1 MASLRVPATAWAV
14 TRALVV
20 ALAVAGYLLFG
31 LPERGVDPGVPHLLS
46 FLGGW
51 DTTWYL
57 DIARHGYE
65 TDTAIVGTVFTNLAF
80 FPLLPGVMAAG
91 LAIGVNPFAAALVV
105 GNLAFLGGLAAFG
118 RLTALRAGAAA
129 GPRAVWTLALF
140 PPALYCALAYTEG
153 IAVACAIAAG
163 LAAVRRRYGLAGGLA
178 AIAALTRPTGIL
190 VALLVGLLALYAP
203 GPGRI
208 GRLAAAVLPSL
219 VAVAA
224 FLGWMALARGSAF
237 LPLDAQAAWD
247 RGRLGT
253 GLVTAA
259 PHEIVAGWRLVRA
272 GHFTAAWT
280 AAFRDI
286 GFLVVYLVLLVRLW
300 RSDGGLR
307 SPWAVYSAATILVP
321 LSSGTTTSLAR
332 FGLMAFPLLWPIA
345 DWVGDDRRR
354 QGWTAAAAVV
364 VTAALVAQLA
374 IRSP

>member
-1 MASLRVPATAWAV
+1 VAV
-14 TRALVV
+14 
-20 ALAVAGYLLFG
+20 AVAGYLLSG
-31 LPERGVDPGVPHLLS
+31 LPERGVDPAVPHLLS

-65 TDTAIVGTVFTNLAF
+65 TDTAIVGSVFTNLAF
-80 FPLLPGVMAAG
+80 FPLLPGVMAAA
-91 LAIGVNPFAAALVV
+91 LAVSVNPFAAALVV
-105 GNLAFLGGLAAFG
+105 GNLAFLGGLVAFG
-118 RLTALRAGAAA
+118 RLTARRQGAAA
-129 GPRAVWTLALF
+129 AERAIWALALF

-153 IAVACAIAAG
+153 IAVACAITAG
-163 LAAVRRRYGLAGGLA
+163 LAAVRRRYLLAGCLA
-178 AIAALTRPTGIL
+178 GVAALTRPTGIL
-190 VALLVGLLALYAP
+190 VALLVGLLALYEP
-203 GPGRI
+203 SPGRPR
-208 GRLAAAVLPSL
+208 RLALAVVPSI
-219 VAVAA
+219 VAVGA
-224 FLGWMALARGSAF
+224 FLAWMAVARGSAF

-259 PHEIVAGWRLVRA
+259 PDEVAAGWRLVRA

-280 AAFRDI
+280 ATFRDL
-286 GFLVVYLVLLVRLW
+286 GFLVLYLVLLVRLW

-307 SPWAVYSAATILVP
+307 SPWVVYSAATILVP

-332 FGLMAFPLLWPIA
+332 FGLMAFPLLWPVA

-354 QGWTAAAAVV
+354 RGWTVAAAVV

>member
-1 MASLRVPATAWAV
+1 VASLKTASVAWAL
-14 TRALVV
+14 TRALIV
-20 ALAVAGYLLFG
+20 ALAVAGYLLSG
-31 LPERGVDPGVPHLLS
+31 LPERGVDPAVPHLLS

-65 TDTAIVGTVFTNLAF
+65 TDTAIVGSVFTNLAF
-80 FPLLPGVMAAG
+80 FPLLPGVMAAA
-91 LAIGVNPFAAALVV
+91 LAVSVNPFAAALVV
-105 GNLAFLGGLAAFG
+105 GNLAFLGGLVAFG
-118 RLTALRAGAAA
+118 RLTARRQGAAA
-129 GPRAVWTLALF
+129 GARAVWTLALF

-153 IAVACAIAAG
+153 IAVACAIGAG
-163 LAAVRRRYGLAGGLA
+163 LAAVRRRYLLAGCLGA
-178 AIAALTRPTGIL
+178 VAALTRPTGIL
-190 VALLVGLLALYAP
+190 VALLVGLLALYEPAP
-203 GPGRI
+203 GRLR
-208 GRLAAAVLPSL
+208 RLALAVVPSI
-219 VAVAA
+219 VAVGA
-224 FLGWMALARGSAF
+224 FLAWMAVARGSAF

-259 PHEIVAGWRLVRA
+259 PHEIAAGWRLVRA

-280 AAFRDI
+280 ATFRDV

-307 SPWAVYSAATILVP
+307 SPWVVYSAATILVP
-321 LSSGTTTSLAR
+321 ISSGTITSLAR